1 MTFLK
6 LLCARIGNGVHGDVG
21 LGPGLEPH
29 LVPDLDQLG
38 PAKDGCKRKPCKG
51 LPCERKA
58 LSSLVNEA
66 GWKSRARHVRPDV
79 HQRQLK
85 SHLVIRCKGKEI

>member
-38 PAKDGCKRKPCKG
+38 PAKDGC
-51 LPCERKA
+51 ER
-58 LSSLVNEA
+58 
-66 GWKSRARHVRPDV
+66 
-79 HQRQLK
+79 
-85 SHLVIRCKGKEI
+85 